1 MNLRRTR
8 GMTLLE
14 LLIVITLIML
24 MVGFASFNY
33 TKIVAE
39 QKEGKAKNECREYVK
54 ALKTW
59 ENKRGVP
66 VREYVAEDGR
76 TSVNCAMCNRVV
88 ETAKECRRC
97 GQRLPTRLFELA
109 DLSREYIIKSVGDDP
124 WSNEYTMDTA
134 RGVVKSFGPDRLPNT
149 FDDIEVPFRPVFRIL
164 RCKQDTQHNLLLVE
178 FSRAVDRSSVTT
190 LTVKSGAPVPITTL
204 SMDMHNPYRVQAHF
218 STKLAKASFEVT
230 VPDTIRSRD
239 GTKIATDE
247 LTVSTEQSSTSTS

>member
-1 MNLRRTR
+1 MKLRRNA

-39 QKEGKAKNECREYVK
+39 QREGKAKNECREYVK

-66 VREYVAEDGR
+66 VREYVSEDGR
-76 TSVNCAMCNRVV
+76 TNVNCSMCSRVV
-88 ETAKECRRC
+88 DTAKNCRRC
-97 GQRLPTRLFELA
+97 GQRLPTRLFELE
-109 DLSREYIIKSVGDDP
+109 DLSRDYIIKGVGDDP
-124 WSNEYTMDTA
+124 WSVPYAVDTS
-134 RGVVKSFGPDRLPNT
+134 RGFVYSYGPDRIPFT
-149 FDDIEVPFRPVFRIL
+149 FDDIQVPFRPVFRLL
-164 RCKQDTQHNLLLVE
+164 RCKQDLHHNMLLVE
-178 FSRAVDRSSVTT
+178 FSRAVDRSTVTT
-190 LTVKSGAPVPITTL
+190 LTVRSGAPVPVTTL

-218 STKLAKASFEVT
+218 ANKLAKASFEVT

-239 GTKIATDE
+239 GTMIATDE
-247 LTVSTEQSSTSTS
+247 LTVSTEQSSTSTT